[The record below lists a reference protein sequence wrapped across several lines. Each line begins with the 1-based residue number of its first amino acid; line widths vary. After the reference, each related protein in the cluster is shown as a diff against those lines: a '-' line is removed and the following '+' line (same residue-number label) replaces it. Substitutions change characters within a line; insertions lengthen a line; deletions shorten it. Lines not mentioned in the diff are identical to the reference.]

1 MERARDSKRI
11 ILLQKAMKWSKVD
24 QGGIMYIS
32 IFIGYMYTGL
42 FNNAYVMR
50 WNAGGVK
57 YKRALPVKPFSL
69 SRTAFVRFP
78 PIFPH
83 RSIV

>member
-1 MERARDSKRI
+1 
-11 ILLQKAMKWSKVD
+11 MKWSKVD
-24 QGGIMYIS
+24 QGGIMCMS
-32 IFIGYMYTGL
+32 IFIGYMYTVL

-57 YKRALPVKPFSL
+57 YKRALLVKPFSCQGLFL
-69 SRTAFVRFP
+69 SVFRPFP